1 MKEQN
6 MNQKLKV
13 FDDFPTVDC
22 EECEHWQLNKCD
34 GHYVGTES
42 SCTAYKVVRRLNTPL
57 EIKALQKG
65 YKDLTRAS
73 LINSIAIILLALAV
87 ILT

>member
-6 MNQKLKV
+6 TNPKHKV

-34 GHYVGTES
+34 GVSVGSER
-42 SCTAYKVVRRLNTPL
+42 SCTAFKAVRRLNTPY
-57 EIKALQKG
+57 EIKMLQKG

-73 LINSIAIILLALAV
+73 ILNAIGIIALAL
-87 ILT
+87 IHIIW

>member
-22 EECEHWQLNKCD
+22 EECEHWQINRCD
-34 GHYVGTES
+34 GHSVGTES
-42 SCTAYKVVRRLNTPL
+42 SCTAFKVVRRLNTPQ

-73 LINSIAIILLALAV
+73 IINSIAIILLALAV

>member
-34 GHYVGTES
+34 GTSVGSER
-42 SCTAYKVVRRLNTPL
+42 SCTAYKAIRRLNTPY
-57 EIKALQKG
+57 EIKMLQKG

-73 LINSIAIILLALAV
+73 IINSVAIILLALAV
-87 ILT
+87 IFT

>member
-6 MNQKLKV
+6 LNPKHKV

-22 EECEHWQLNKCD
+22 EECEHWQVNRCD
-34 GHYVGTES
+34 GVSVGSER
-42 SCTAYKVVRRLNTPL
+42 SCTAFKAVRRLNTL
-57 EIKALQKG
+57 YEIKMLQKG

-73 LINSIAIILLALAV
+73 IINSAAIILLTLV
-87 ILT
+87 VLFT

>member
-34 GHYVGTES
+34 GTPVGSER
-42 SCTAYKVVRRLNTPL
+42 SCTAYKAIRRLNTPY
-57 EIKALQKG
+57 EIKMLQKG

-73 LINSIAIILLALAV
+73 IINSIGIILLALAV
-87 ILT
+87 IFT

>member
-1 MKEQN
+1 MNEKN

-22 EECEHWQLNKCD
+22 EECEHWQINRCD
-34 GHYVGTES
+34 GHSVGTES
-42 SCTAYKVVRRLNTPL
+42 SCTAFKVVRRLNTPQ

>member
-6 MNQKLKV
+6 ANQKLKV

-22 EECEHWQLNKCD
+22 EECEHWQINRCD
-34 GHYVGTES
+34 GHSVGTEA
-42 SCTAYKVVRRLNTPL
+42 SCTAFKVVRRLNTPY
-57 EIKALQKG
+57 EIKMLQKG

-73 LINSIAIILLALAV
+73 IINGIGIIALAL
-87 ILT
+87 IHIIW

>member
-6 MNQKLKV
+6 ANQKLKV

-22 EECEHWQLNKCD
+22 EECEHWQINRCD
-34 GHYVGTES
+34 GHSVGTES
-42 SCTAYKVVRRLNTPL
+42 SCTAFKVVRRLNTPQ

>member
-6 MNQKLKV
+6 TKHKV

-22 EECEHWQLNKCD
+22 EECEHWQINRCD
-34 GHYVGTES
+34 GISVGSER
-42 SCTAYKVVRRLNTPL
+42 SCTAYKAVRRLNTPL

-73 LINSIAIILLALAV
+73 IINSAAIILLVLVV

>member
-6 MNQKLKV
+6 TNQKLKV

-22 EECEHWQLNKCD
+22 EECESWQLNQCD
-34 GHYVGTES
+34 GVPVGS
-42 SCTAYKVVRRLNTPL
+42 QRSCTAYKAVRRLNTPL
-57 EIKALQKG
+57 QIKALQKG

-73 LINSIAIILLALAV
+73 IINSVAIILLTLAV
-87 ILT
+87 IFT